1 MTYYFIRVFDD
12 GGSGFREYDVTT
24 SLGDAK
30 ARVIAFLM
38 DGGCGN
44 EYEDDAGI
52 EALAA
57 MHTEIVSQERVP

>member
-1 MTYYFIRVFDD
+1 MTYYFIKVFDD

-24 SLGDAK
+24 SLGEAQ

-38 DGGCGN
+38 DGGCGDV
-44 EYEDDAGI
+44 YEDDGGV

-57 MHTEIVSQERVP
+57 MHTEIVWSEPA